1 MIQTISLT
9 TALIGTTAAAIWDLK
24 TTEVPDHIPY
34 AMIAIALLLFSY
46 QSFVDWSYMPILNS
60 LIPGLMFLGFGFI
73 MYYLG
78 QWGGADALLLS
89 SIGFL
94 LPGFPNFSQTIFPYA
109 LTFFINLFLV
119 GAAYMLLYAV
129 VFAILNKKIFSK
141 FSNDLRASS
150 RLLLFGSIGLF
161 IIFFLANFYI
171 AKTFL
176 YEADYS
182 MMLVNSFPPLIL
194 TMALFLV
201 WRFAKAVEEY
211 GFKKKIPVS
220 KLKIGDMLLEER
232 KLIGVTEKQLKK
244 IKKSGK
250 RYVWIKEGVRFAPS
264 FVLALIFTLIYG
276 DGILFFIKF
285 LA

>member
-24 TTEVPDHIPY
+24 TTEVPDQIPY
-34 AMIAIALLLFSY
+34 TMIAIALLLFSY
-46 QSFVDWSYMPILNS
+46 QSLVDWSYKPILNS

-94 LPGFPNFSQTIFPYA
+94 LPGFPNFTQTIFPYP

-119 GAAYMLLYAV
+119 GAVYMLLYAV
-129 VFAILNKKIFSK
+129 VFAFLNKKIFSK
-141 FSNDLRASS
+141 FSKELRASS

-161 IIFFLANFYI
+161 IIFFLANYYI

-176 YEADYS
+176 YEANYS
-182 MMLVNSFPPLIL
+182 MLLVNSFFPSIL
-194 TMALFLV
+194 TIALFLV
-201 WRFAKAVEEY
+201 WKFAKTVEEY

-220 KLKIGDMLLEER
+220 KLKVGDMLLEEK
-232 KLIGVTEKQLKK
+232 KLVGITEQQLKK

-250 RYVWIKEGVRFAPS
+250 RYVMIKEGVRFATAFP
-264 FVLALIFTLIYG
+264 LALLFTLYFG
-276 DGILFFIKF
+276 DAILLLLRFI
-285 LA
+285 